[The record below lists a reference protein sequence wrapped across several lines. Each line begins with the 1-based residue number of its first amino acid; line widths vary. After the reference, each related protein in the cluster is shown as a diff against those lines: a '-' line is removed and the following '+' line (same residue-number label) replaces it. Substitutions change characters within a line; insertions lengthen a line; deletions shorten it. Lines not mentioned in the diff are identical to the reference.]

1 MDDYTPTRQL
11 WWGLTLR
18 MIGSVLLVLAGLNCL
33 SAGLFDYCFIGKIG
47 KPWSQILYIL
57 IGVAA
62 LLFAFDRDY
71 YLSFLGRCATP
82 CASLTERV
90 PDGASIQVSVR
101 VPPNAKVL
109 YWAAEPEDHIVD
121 NPWSA
126 YRGYDNSGVVVADST
141 GLAVLKVR
149 SPAQYQVGA
158 MHTTLARHVHYR
170 YCENGGMTSPVYTV
184 KLH

>member
-1 MDDYTPTRQL
+1 MDYSPSRQL
-11 WWGLTLR
+11 WWGLMLR
-18 MIGSVLLVLAGLNCL
+18 MIGAALLVLAGLNCL
-33 SAGLFDYCFIGKIG
+33 SAALFDYCFISKMG
-47 KPWSQILYIL
+47 KPLSQIVYIL
-57 IGVAA
+57 VGVAA

-82 CASLTERV
+82 CASMVPRV
-90 PDGASIQVSVR
+90 PEDATLEVAVR

-126 YRGYDNSGVVVADST
+126 YRSYDNSGVVIADDT

-149 SPAQYQVGA
+149 PPGQYQVGA
-158 MHTTLARHVHYR
+158 MRTTLARHVHYR

-184 KLH
+184 KVK